1 MGEFSIGDALHQFVN
16 KSNLRNGLKA
26 VQITQIWEE
35 VMGKTIAKYTTKIE
49 IINNTLFVYTP
60 VGPLKNELQYQ
71 KSKIIERINE
81 ALQEKLI
88 TEVVIR

>member
-1 MGEFSIGDALHQFVN
+1 
-16 KSNLRNGLKA
+16 RNGLRA

-71 KSKIIERINE
+71 KSQIIERINE

>member
-16 KSNLRNGLKA
+16 KSNLRNGLRA

-71 KSKIIERINE
+71 KSQIIERINE

>member
-1 MGEFSIGDALHQFVN
+1 
-16 KSNLRNGLKA
+16 
-26 VQITQIWEE
+26 
-35 VMGKTIAKYTTKIE
+35 MGKTIAKYTTKIE

-71 KSKIIERINE
+71 KSQIIERINE

>member
-1 MGEFSIGDALHQFVN
+1 MGEFSIRDALHQFVN
-16 KSNLRNGLKA
+16 KSNLRNGLRA

-71 KSKIIERINE
+71 KSQIIERINE